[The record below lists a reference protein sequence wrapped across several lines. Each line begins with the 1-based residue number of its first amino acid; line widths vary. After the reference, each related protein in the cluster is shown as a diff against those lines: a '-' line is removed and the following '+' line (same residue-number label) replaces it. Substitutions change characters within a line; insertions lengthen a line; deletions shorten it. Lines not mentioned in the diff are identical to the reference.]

1 MNEYNKQAL
10 DFLNKAGARMTIT
23 KVGYEVNKLWDE
35 DCLRPKYRVTIRRKG
50 GYKPWVF
57 TFWGNLVDS
66 KITDYDVLSCL
77 QKYEVSEYTEDFA
90 REYGYDYNSYENSKE
105 TRRMKRIH
113 QAVQREYE
121 HVENMFGDVL
131 DELREIW

>member
-35 DCLRPKYRVTIRRKG
+35 NVYRPKYRVTISRKG
-50 GYKPWVF
+50 YGCPWVF
-57 TFWGNLVDS
+57 TFWGAIADDKVEEYS
-66 KITDYDVLSCL
+66 VLACL
-77 QKYEVSEYTEDFA
+77 TKYEVPVDTKDFA
-90 REYGYDYNSYENSKE
+90 NEFGYDYDPYDNLKE
-105 TRRMKRIH
+105 ARKIKKIH

-121 HVENMFGDVL
+121 HVKNMFGDVL

>member
-77 QKYEVSEYTEDFA
+77 QKYKVSEYTEDFA
-90 REYGYDYNSYENSKE
+90 NEFGYDYDPYDNLKE
-105 TRRMKRIH
+105 ARKIKKIH